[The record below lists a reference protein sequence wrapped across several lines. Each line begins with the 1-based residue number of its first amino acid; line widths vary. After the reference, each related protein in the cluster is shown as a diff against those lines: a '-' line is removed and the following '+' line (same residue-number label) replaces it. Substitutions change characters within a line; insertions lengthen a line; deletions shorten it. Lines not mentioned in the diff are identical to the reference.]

1 MNWLFFVIKTSIC
14 VIEIPSAIS
23 LAFEESDFIS
33 VENIHSDEQ
42 VGRLSLFPIFGAN
55 CIVAAKNEIKKNP
68 SFKKNVCLQSITFSI
83 YLNVIICLF
92 SLSSQL
98 HILCFLIVLFKCED

>member
-1 MNWLFFVIKTSIC
+1 MDFLYIYIKTSIC
-14 VIEIPSAIS
+14 VFEIPSAVS

-55 CIVAAKNEIKKNP
+55 CIVAAKKWN
-68 SFKKNVCLQSITFSI
+68 
-83 YLNVIICLF
+83 
-92 SLSSQL
+92 
-98 HILCFLIVLFKCED
+98 